1 MLLTREVVARAAD
14 PKFQRWRE
22 QVAQTGY
29 CARPVRLEGALHHVD
44 VQTGESREVYSTDH
58 EPDGVL
64 LKACGNRRA
73 SRCPS
78 CSETY
83 RRDAFHV
90 VASGLRGGKDI
101 PETVRAHPCVFAT
114 FTAPS
119 FGPVHTRRE
128 RRGRLRPCRPRH
140 AQSTCPHGRPL
151 WCFARHQPDDPALG
165 RPLCA
170 KCFDAEALV
179 LWNATAPELWRRT
192 TIYLRRALARLAG
205 QTPTALAR
213 RVRVSYAK
221 VAEYQARGAIHFHA
235 VIRLDA
241 ASDEVAL
248 PPTEFTVELLARA
261 IREAVDQVAVPLPQ
275 LGAGPVRLAR
285 WGSQLDLR
293 PVQTRGELT
302 AEAVAG
308 YIAKYA
314 TKATE
319 DFGPALDRRLKEE
332 EIDGLGSRRTSS
344 NWSGRAGGWAA
355 IPSSRISD
363 CASGRTCS
371 ASAATGR
378 PRAAATR
385 SPSRVSAEPARST
398 ADAGGWAARS
408 RWTPG
413 AASSTTRRSSSW
425 RTGRTPASATGPS
438 ATPGWLSPR
447 PPGRASN
454 DEPHERRS
462 QPTQPTSPESTPSG
476 PWRAPT
482 QNGQAVDPG

>member
-14 PKFQRWRE
+14 PKLGRWCE

-29 CARPVRLEGALHHVD
+29 CARPVRLEGSLHQVD

-73 SRCPS
+73 SRCPQ

-90 VASGLRGGKDI
+90 VASGLRGGKGI
-101 PETVRAHPCVFAT
+101 PETVRSHPCVFAT

-119 FGPVHTRRE
+119 FGPVHARRE
-128 RRGRLRPCRPRH
+128 RRGRVRPCRPRH
-140 AQSTCPHGRPL
+140 AQATCPHGRPL
-151 WCFARHQPDDPALG
+151 WCFARHQADNPALG

-192 TIYLRRALARLAG
+192 TIYLRRALARLAD
-205 QTPTALAR
+205 QTPAALAR
-213 RVRVSYAK
+213 RVRISYAK

-235 VIRLDA
+235 VIRLDSA
-241 ASDEVAL
+241 ADDVAL
-248 PPTEFTVELLARA
+248 PPAEFTVELLARA

-275 LGAGPVRLAR
+275 LGAGPVPLAR

-332 EIDGLGSRRTSS
+332 EIDALAVLPHVLELVRACWRLGGHPKLKDLRLRQWAHMLGFRGHWQTKSRHYSITFTSLRRARADY
-344 NWSGRAGGWAA
+344 GRRRRLGNAVPLDAW
-355 IPSSRISD
+355 
-363 CASGRTCS
+363 GR
-371 ASAATGR
+371 
-378 PRAAATR
+378 
-385 SPSRVSAEPARST
+385 EL
-398 ADAGGWAARS
+398 D
-408 RWTPG
+408 
-413 AASSTTRRSSSW
+413 
-425 RTGRTPASATGPS
+425 
-438 ATPGWLSPR
+438 
-447 PPGRASN
+447 
-454 DEPHERRS
+454 D
-462 QPTQPTSPESTPSG
+462 
-476 PWRAPT
+476 
-482 QNGQAVDPG
+482 QAVIVLAGLVVCRHRLSDPR

>member
-14 PKFQRWRE
+14 PKLGRWHE

-29 CARPVRLEGALHHVD
+29 CARPVRLEGSLHQVD
-44 VQTGESREVYSTDH
+44 VGTGESREVYSTDH

-73 SRCPS
+73 SRCPQ

-90 VASGLRGGKDI
+90 VASGLRGGKGI
-101 PETVRAHPCVFAT
+101 PETVRSHPCVFAT
-114 FTAPS
+114 LTAPS
-119 FGPVHTRRE
+119 FGPVHARRE
-128 RRGRLRPCRPRH
+128 RRGRARSCRPRH
-140 AQSTCPHGRPL
+140 AQATCSHGRPQ
-151 WCFARHQPDDPALG
+151 WCFARHQADDPALG

-205 QTPTALAR
+205 ETPTALGR

-241 ASDEVAL
+241 TADEVAM
-248 PPTEFTVELLARA
+248 PPAEFTVELLARA
-261 IREAVDQVAVPLPQ
+261 IREAVDAVAVPLPQ

-293 PVQTRGELT
+293 PVQTQGELT

-319 DFGPALDRRLKEE
+319 DFGPALDRRLKGE
-332 EIDGLGSRRTSS
+332 EIDALTVPPHVLELVRACWRLGGHPKLKDLRLRQWAHMLGFRGHWQTKSRRYSITFTSLRRARAEY
-344 NWSGRAGGWAA
+344 GRRRRLGDA
-355 IPSSRISD
+355 IPLD
-363 CASGRTCS
+363 AWGRELDDQAVIVLADWSYAGIGYRTLGD
-371 ASAATGR
+371 AWLAESAA
-378 PRAAATR
+378 AW
-385 SPSRVSAEPARST
+385 AREQRQT
-398 ADAGGWAARS
+398 AREEAR
-408 RWTPG
+408 TNV
-413 AASSTTRRSSSW
+413 A
-425 RTGRTPASATGPS
+425 
-438 ATPGWLSPR
+438 
-447 PPGRASN
+447 
-454 DEPHERRS
+454 
-462 QPTQPTSPESTPSG
+462 
-476 PWRAPT
+476 
-482 QNGQAVDPG
+482 

>member
-1 MLLTREVVARAAD
+1 MLLTHEVVARAAD
-14 PKFQRWRE
+14 PTFERWRE

-29 CARPVRLEGALHHVD
+29 CARPVRLEGTLHQID

-90 VASGLRGGKDI
+90 IASGLRGGKGI
-101 PETVRAHPCVFAT
+101 PEAVRTHPCVFAT

-119 FGPVHTRRE
+119 FGPVHARRE
-128 RRGRLRPCRPRH
+128 RRGRVRPCRPRH
-140 AQSTCPHGRPL
+140 AQAVCPHGRPL

-170 KCFDAEALV
+170 RCFDAEALV
-179 LWNATAPELWRRT
+179 LWNAIAPELWRRT
-192 TIYLRRALARLAG
+192 TIYLRRALARLSG
-205 QTPTALAR
+205 ETPTALAR
-213 RVRVSYAK
+213 RVRISYAK

-241 ASDEVAL
+241 AADEVA
-248 PPTEFTVELLARA
+248 PPPVEFTVELLARA
-261 IREAVDQVAVPLPQ
+261 IREAADQVAVPLPKF
-275 LGAGPVRLAR
+275 GAGPVGLAR

-293 PVQTRGELT
+293 PIESRGELT

-314 TKATE
+314 TKAAE
-319 DFGPALDRRLKEE
+319 DFGPALDRRFKEE
-332 EIDGLGSRRTSS
+332 EIDGMEAPPHVLELVRACWRLGGYPRLKELRLRQWAHMLGFRGHWQTKSRRYSITFTSLRRTRAEF
-344 NWSGRAGGWAA
+344 GRRGGWA
-355 IPSSRISD
+355 
-363 CASGRTCS
+363 T
-371 ASAATGR
+371 
-378 PRAAATR
+378 
-385 SPSRVSAEPARST
+385 
-398 ADAGGWAARS
+398 RS

-425 RTGRTPASATGPS
+425 RTGPTRASATGPS
-438 ATPGWLSPR
+438 ATLGWPSPP
-447 PPGRASN
+447 PPGRVSN
-454 DEPHERRS
+454 DALHERR
-462 QPTQPTSPESTPSG
+462 PELTSHEPVSSRSMEGANARWASC
-476 PWRAPT
+476 
-482 QNGQAVDPG
+482 